1 MSSRFPPPTIE
12 QESSLNE
19 HAYKRAELDLS
30 VIAPIYN
37 EEESIPHLVEQIH
50 AALDHSGRS
59 FELILADD
67 GSRDGSYEIMRK
79 IAARDPALVVIRL
92 RRNFGQ
98 TAALQ
103 AGLDAA
109 RGRHI
114 VLMDADLQN
123 DPADIPS
130 MLAKID
136 EGFDLVAGWRA
147 DRKDPFIN
155 RRLPSMI
162 ANRIISMTT
171 KVQLHDYGCTLK
183 AMTREVAKELRL
195 YGEMHRFI
203 PAVANWVGVRVIEMK
218 VNHRA
223 RQFGTTKYGIG
234 RTLRV
239 ILDLITVRFMQSY
252 LVRPMQVFGL
262 AGFIS
267 GFLGFVAC
275 AWLAFRKIF
284 FAEDIGS
291 RPLLMLGVLLI
302 VVGVQLVSLGLVAD
316 VLSRTYHESQ
326 GKRPYYIRN
335 ALVGVGFGALKQ
347 PALPQEVSQFEAAAH
362 HDATSEHEHGS
373 ERVRLSSAP
382 PEEPLA

>member
-1 MSSRFPPPTIE
+1 MSSRFPPSAID
-12 QESSLNE
+12 
-19 HAYKRAELDLS
+19 HADSQIADSPYQRVELDLS
-30 VIAPIYN
+30 IIAPIYN

-50 AALDHSGRS
+50 AALDHTGRS
-59 FELILADD
+59 YELILADD
-67 GSRDGSYEIMRK
+67 GSRDGSYEVMRRM
-79 IAARDPALVVIRL
+79 AAHDPALVVIRL

-123 DPADIPS
+123 DPADIPR

-183 AMTREVAKELRL
+183 AMTREVGKELRL

-203 PAVANWVGVRVIEMK
+203 PAVANWVGVRVIEMP

-267 GFLGFVAC
+267 GFLGFAAC
-275 AWLAFRKIF
+275 TLLAFRKIF

-326 GKRPYYIRN
+326 GKRPYYIRDVI
-335 ALVGVGFGALKQ
+335 AGSGFGPK
-347 PALPQEVSQFEAAAH
+347 
-362 HDATSEHEHGS
+362 T
-373 ERVRLSSAP
+373 RSSSHP